1 VQEEVGLVTL
11 VARGSASQAPEAD
24 FDRSVP
30 VVLLKIGRYPLHH
43 GGVGAIRSLG
53 RVGVSVYAIIEDA
66 LTPAA
71 LSRYAKGTVIW
82 PTSGR
87 EPQEWLVEGLAA
99 VGRQVGERSVLL
111 CTDDEAAVLVAE
123 HVEVLSEWFI
133 LPPVPPDLPRRLT
146 SKRALGA
153 LCEEIG
159 IPSPR
164 IAAPRTA
171 EALEA
176 FIEEAVY
183 PVVAKN
189 DAAWTRLSAPAVQ
202 ASTVVR
208 SPAELRKMAT
218 LWVPPYWVALQ
229 EYIPSDAAEDWF
241 CQAWVGADAGSTVLF
256 TGVKL
261 RQWPPEAGV
270 TSYAQ
275 TVDNPELTALSTDVF
290 RILGYRGIADLDWR
304 FDRRDG
310 RYKLLDF
317 NPRMGAQ
324 FRVFET
330 DTGIDVVRAAHLDL
344 TGRPIPAGHPI
355 VGRSMTVEHL
365 DVFSRLS
372 RRPRAEVPS
381 SVVTSKRRGS
391 RTLAWFAKDD
401 PLPFVAMLVRATRM
415 IGARL
420 RPRRGTPSPSEVPPD
435 VPPEPVLRQR
445 KRSAAERTSFRSE
458 FGMPLFRNGHAL
470 VLGAVTTGVI
480 GMLFWVLA
488 ARRASPSIVGRNI
501 VAINVLTSI
510 GAVAQL
516 NLQSALIR
524 FVQPAGRH
532 TRRLV
537 VGVYLVSAVVA
548 LVLAGVFLI
557 LLPRVAPQLAFLRS
571 SPGMATWFV
580 AAAAIWSIMILE
592 DGVLTGLR
600 KTPWVPVEN
609 GGFSLLKVG
618 MVVPFIALFPVAGI
632 FLSWTVAALAT
643 VVPTN
648 VYLFARAITQHQRS
662 AGDSGGVTI
671 RELGSYVPYD
681 FLGNLW
687 WQGLILVLPLIVLI
701 QSGAAT
707 SAYFSLAWLMAGL
720 IYLVPLAIGDS
731 LVVELSIDA
740 SDFEARCKQVMVH
753 LLKILV
759 PGVVLLV
766 VAAPWVLGI
775 FGTSYAASGTNVLR
789 LLGLSALPFIVTGT
803 AVSAARGQRRTRQ
816 AMAVF
821 AGLFVLIVPLGFGLL
836 AVAGIN
842 GMALAVLIGQ
852 AAMAAILL
860 MARHSWMRGPVVAGE
875 HSAPLAEVPKVER
888 PRR

>member
-1 VQEEVGLVTL
+1 MTL
-11 VARGSASQAPEAD
+11 VARGPASQAPEAD

-30 VVLLKIGRYPLHH
+30 VVLLKISRYPLDH

-53 RVGVSVYAIIEDA
+53 RVGVSVYAVIEDA
-66 LTPAA
+66 VTPAA
-71 LSRYAKGTVIW
+71 LSRYARGTVIW

-87 EPQEWLVEGLAA
+87 EPQERLVEGLAA
-99 VGRQVGERSVLL
+99 IARQIGERSVLL

-123 HVEVLSEWFI
+123 HVEELSEWFI

-146 SKRALGA
+146 SKRELGA

-164 IAAPRTA
+164 ITAPRTP

-218 LWVPPYWVALQ
+218 VWVPPYGVALQ
-229 EYIPSDAAEDWF
+229 EYIPSETAEDWF
-241 CQAWVGADAGSTVLF
+241 CNAWVGGDAGSTVLF

-261 RQWPPEAGV
+261 RMWPPEAGV
-270 TSYAQ
+270 GSYSQA
-275 TVDNPELTALSTDVF
+275 VDNPELAALSTDVF
-290 RILGYRGIADLDWR
+290 RILGYRGIVDLDWR

-317 NPRMGAQ
+317 NPRMGSQ

-330 DTGIDVVRAAHLDL
+330 DAGIDVVRAAHLDL
-344 TGRPIPAGHPI
+344 TGRPIPAGHLL
-355 VGRSMTVEHL
+355 VGRSMMVEHL
-365 DVFSRLS
+365 DVVSRLS
-372 RRPRAEVPS
+372 RRRRTEVPS
-381 SVVTSKRRGS
+381 SVTTTRDRGS
-391 RTLAWFAKDD
+391 RTLAWFAQDD
-401 PLPFVAMLVRATRM
+401 PLPFVAMLVRVAGTF
-415 IGARL
+415 GARYW
-420 RPRRGTPSPSEVPPD
+420 PRRGAPSPSEGRPD
-435 VPPEPVLRQR
+435 DPPEPVLRQR
-445 KRSAAERTSFRSE
+445 KRVQAERTSFRSE
-458 FGMPLFRNGHAL
+458 FGIPLFRNGHAL
-470 VLGAVTTGVI
+470 VLSSVVTSLI

-488 ARRASPSIVGRNI
+488 ARRAPPSVVGRNI

-516 NLQSALIR
+516 NLQSALMR

-537 VGVYLVSAVVA
+537 VGAYLVSAA
-548 LVLAGVFLI
+548 LALALAGAFLI
-557 LLPRVAPQLAFLRS
+557 LLSRVAPQLAFLRS

-609 GGFSLLKVG
+609 AWFSLLKMG
-618 MVVPFIALFPVAGI
+618 MVVPFVALFPVAGI
-632 FLSWTVAALAT
+632 YLSWTVAALAT

-648 VYLFARAITQHQRS
+648 IYLFARAITHHQRS
-662 AGDSGGVTI
+662 AGDSGAVTI
-671 RELGSYVPYD
+671 RELRSFVPYN
-681 FLGNLW
+681 FLGDLW
-687 WQGLILVLPLIVLI
+687 WQGLILVLPLIVLAE
-701 QSGAAT
+701 SGAAT
-707 SAYFSLAWLMAGL
+707 SAYFSLAWLIANL
-720 IYLVPLAIGDS
+720 LYQVSLAIGDS
-731 LVVELSIDA
+731 LVVELSIDE

-759 PGVVLLV
+759 PAVALLV
-766 VAAPWVLGI
+766 LAAPWVLRI
-775 FGTSYAASGTNVLR
+775 FGPSYAAAGTSALR

-803 AVSAARGQRRTRQ
+803 AVSAARGQRRTRR

-821 AGLFVLIVPLGFGLL
+821 GGLFVLIVPLGFGLV
-836 AVAGIN
+836 AVAGIT

-852 AAMAAILL
+852 ATMAAFLL
-860 MARHSWMRGPVVAGE
+860 MARHGWMRGPVVPEE
-875 HSAPLAEVPKVER
+875 HPAPLVAEAP
-888 PRR
+888 